1 MNINKSKFVYPGLY
15 FKNGRLFPKKKLG
28 QNFLTDPEISSIII
42 KAAGLTED
50 DFVLEIGP
58 GLGALTFPIA
68 NISKMVFAVE
78 RDQDMIDL
86 LENELKNQDIKNVKF
101 FNKDI
106 LKFDIYKNIIE
117 LNKINSEINNN
128 KIIVMG
134 NLPYNISSQIAIKL
148 INERKYITK
157 AVLMF
162 QKEMAKRI
170 AASPG
175 NKDYGRLSVI
185 IQYFADIEFIL
196 EISGKKFYPR
206 VEVDS
211 EVIMLKFKKNISFKA
226 VDEKFFF
233 LVVKAAFS
241 QRRKI
246 LKNSLSSGFLPF
258 SSDRIDKALK
268 ESDIDSQRRA
278 ETLNVNE
285 FVKLSNAFSKP

>member
-268 ESDIDSQRRA
+268 ECEIDSQRRA

-285 FVKLSNAFSKP
+285 FVKLSNAFSKS